1 MREIHLGIRL
11 RWGRVRGIAMVA
23 LALSFIG
30 CASSQFATYRPPGST
45 KEAWEIEAKWH
56 SLGDQ
61 LSILINGTIVLDTG
75 VNIFS
80 GKGDA
85 EGTYEDKKIKAVVY
99 KSGEL
104 FEEKTIVQIFVDG
117 VKAAEFKF

>member
-1 MREIHLGIRL
+1 MRTGL
-11 RWGRVRGIAMVA
+11 RRGSLRGIAIFT
-23 LALSFIG
+23 LALLFVG

-61 LSILINGTIVLDTG
+61 LSVVINGTLVLDTG

-80 GKGDA
+80 GRGEA
-85 EGTYEDKKIKAVVY
+85 EGTYEDKKIKAVVF

-104 FEEKTIVQIFVDG
+104 FEEKTIVQIFVDE